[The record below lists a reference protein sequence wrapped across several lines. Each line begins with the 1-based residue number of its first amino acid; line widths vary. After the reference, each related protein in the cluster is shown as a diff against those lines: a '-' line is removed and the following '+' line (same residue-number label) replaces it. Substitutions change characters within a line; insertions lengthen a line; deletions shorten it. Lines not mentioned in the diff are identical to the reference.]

1 MASRKRTCGWSGA
14 RDDPTRSARQVII
27 DFNERIKTEAHAR
40 LIGAGHEILDA
51 AAYGFSSRDRAELT
65 RLLALPKHV
74 LGACRIDEMFSGHF
88 FETNFWQ
95 MWRTTFAFQN
105 WHSAIELRRYFVRF
119 VQEFPR
125 LHTLFLGQFTD
136 LPEDVV
142 FTVEY
147 SVHGAM
153 RAVYGLFGV
162 AKEIPPIYHGLLDP
176 KVGLKALESA
186 FR

>member
-1 MASRKRTCGWSGA
+1 MT
-14 RDDPTRSARQVII
+14 I
-27 DFNERIKTEAHAR
+27 DRTEAGHQTRYVLRYGGTESCMLTYGTAEIAPAVWKILLPGPEGADAIYGTEQFLSPDAVR
-40 LIGAGHEILDA
+40 LRSWLVLP
-51 AAYGFSSRDRAELT
+51 DRA
-65 RLLALPKHV
+65 
-74 LGACRIDEMFSGHF
+74 G
-88 FETNFWQ
+88 NF
-95 MWRTTFAFQN
+95 A
-105 WHSAIELRRYFVRF
+105 
-119 VQEFPR
+119 
-125 LHTLFLGQFTD
+125 FLGQSTD

-153 RAVYGLFGV
+153 RAVYGGV